1 MITSV
6 FITDDSHDLLRYLFD
21 DNVLDYLGDVQ
32 VNSDTARTLGDPG
45 NVDFWW
51 LNNGVTILASAATVA
66 GKALSIDNVWGAN
79 DRALYRTL
87 AGHLRP
93 DDERAILIKI
103 IISGDDDVRARIIKA
118 TNYQNTVDLSS
129 LRSLDQLQRNIESYL
144 LDHGWFY
151 ERRSNFYRNLGKPGD
166 RILSIHQ
173 LGTAVRALA
182 FRTPRTA
189 ERRQKWLR
197 DDNSYLQVFN
207 PAWPLS
213 LYLGCAVVLRSVEQ
227 ATQNLSAIW
236 YGAHIPGIAR
246 QWGAF
251 IALVITCTRLKEIE
265 YQPQRLG
272 ELAGV
277 ILTLDGIETALGA
290 PPAEF
295 L

>member
-1 MITSV
+1 M
-6 FITDDSHDLLRYLFD
+6 
-21 DNVLDYLGDVQ
+21 
-32 VNSDTARTLGDPG
+32 
-45 NVDFWW
+45 
-51 LNNGVTILASAATVA
+51 
-66 GKALSIDNVWGAN
+66 
-79 DRALYRTL
+79 
-87 AGHLRP
+87 
-93 DDERAILIKI
+93 
-103 IISGDDDVRARIIKA
+103 
-118 TNYQNTVDLSS
+118 
-129 LRSLDQLQRNIESYL
+129 DQLQRNIESYL

>member
-21 DNVLDYLGDVQ
+21 DNVLDYLEGVQ

-118 TNYQNTVDLSS
+118 TNYLKHS
-129 LRSLDQLQRNIESYL
+129 RS
-144 LDHGWFY
+144 
-151 ERRSNFYRNLGKPGD
+151 
-166 RILSIHQ
+166 
-173 LGTAVRALA
+173 
-182 FRTPRTA
+182 
-189 ERRQKWLR
+189 
-197 DDNSYLQVFN
+197 
-207 PAWPLS
+207 
-213 LYLGCAVVLRSVEQ
+213 
-227 ATQNLSAIW
+227 
-236 YGAHIPGIAR
+236 
-246 QWGAF
+246 
-251 IALVITCTRLKEIE
+251 
-265 YQPQRLG
+265 
-272 ELAGV
+272 
-277 ILTLDGIETALGA
+277 
-290 PPAEF
+290 
-295 L
+295 

>member
-1 MITSV
+1 
-6 FITDDSHDLLRYLFD
+6 
-21 DNVLDYLGDVQ
+21 
-32 VNSDTARTLGDPG
+32 
-45 NVDFWW
+45 
-51 LNNGVTILASAATVA
+51 
-66 GKALSIDNVWGAN
+66 
-79 DRALYRTL
+79 
-87 AGHLRP
+87 
-93 DDERAILIKI
+93 
-103 IISGDDDVRARIIKA
+103 
-118 TNYQNTVDLSS
+118 
-129 LRSLDQLQRNIESYL
+129 LDQLQRNIESYL

-236 YGAHIPGIAR
+236 YGAHISGIAR

-277 ILTLDGIETALGA
+277 ILTLDGIETGLGA
-290 PPAEF
+290 PPASSYRRREKSPLSYAMMMGQPVAEVKVLLAAANSTPVRLPDKLMF
-295 L
+295 AA